1 MENRRLMLAALL
13 SAMIVIT
20 WQVIFPPP
28 PPIDSSSTTPVESP
42 LSPTDDEA
50 PSTVDGSDPSS
61 PALSEPAGSD
71 EASIEAVPAEVPVLE
86 PIVGEAEEMVVI
98 TTPLAQV
105 ELTTLG
111 AQVRS
116 YRLINQLGE
125 DGEPLDLVRERGKDL
140 YPFSLIDAEGSSPLN
155 TALFTVEQRRAD
167 DGRQVVHFRHR
178 SNRGSAEKIFR
189 WDDVG
194 FMDVEVRIE
203 GRDRWGLLFGP
214 GVEVGDSG
222 ASTYGGAVG
231 RIVGYRQ
238 NGEVE
243 KIAAK
248 KQNEDKVLD
257 ASGLDWVTLEDNF
270 FLVAAIPVDGVDEV
284 QVRPVYQR
292 AEVETGRPRFL
303 PLDTASKDDDLEREQ
318 MLIVRSEGESMTV
331 RTYLGAKRYSHLANL
346 PYGLEQTVRWGSF
359 IGVLAKPLYLVLGW
373 VQANIVS
380 NYGWAIV
387 LVTFLLKLVFFPLTH
402 SSQKSMTKMQEL
414 NPKVQAIRSKYRNK
428 LRDKQG
434 RPNVEAQQQM
444 NQEVMAV
451 YKSAGVNPAAGCLP
465 ILIQMPVFFAFF
477 RLLTT
482 AVELRGAEWI
492 AWIHDLS
499 QPDPYY
505 VLPILMGITSL
516 ATQRMVPSSPDP
528 MQRRIMQFM
537 PLMFAGFAIY
547 FPSGLVV
554 YWLTNNILTMGQ
566 QYLILRS
573 RRSAEAATATS

>member
-20 WQVIFPPP
+20 WQVVFPPP
-28 PPIDSSSTTPVESP
+28 APVREPAETDTEIVATDGTEETSADASEGSAPIDPSAEQSDST
-42 LSPTDDEA
+42 
-50 PSTVDGSDPSS
+50 
-61 PALSEPAGSD
+61 EPAP
-71 EASIEAVPAEVPVLE
+71 PAE
-86 PIVGEAEEMVVI
+86 PIVAAQEETIVVQ
-98 TTPLAQV
+98 TPRARV
-105 ELTTLG
+105 EFTNRG
-111 AQVRS
+111 AQVVS
-116 YRLINQLGE
+116 YRIPNQLDDE
-125 DGEPLDLVRERGKDL
+125 GEPLDLVRDRGEDL
-140 YPFSLIDAEGSSPLN
+140 HPFAFLVGEGGSRLN
-155 TALFTVEQRRAD
+155 TALFTSEESVGE
-167 DGRQVVHFRHR
+167 DGRKTLTFRHR
-178 SNRGSAEKIFR
+178 SDAGTAEKIFR
-189 WDDVG
+189 WDEQG
-194 FMDVEVRIE
+194 FMEVEARLE
-203 GRDRWGLLFGP
+203 GRRASDPWGLLLGP
-214 GVEVGDSG
+214 GVEAGEG
-222 ASTYGGAVG
+222 AVSTYGGAVG

-243 KIAAK
+243 KLAAK
-248 KQNEDKVLD
+248 KQDEDLFL
-257 ASGLDWVTLEDNF
+257 AARGLDWVALEDNY
-270 FLVAAIPVDGVDEV
+270 FLVAAIPSAGVDEV
-284 QVRPVYQR
+284 RVRPIYQR
-292 AEVETGRPRFL
+292 EEVSEGRPRFL

-318 MLIVRSEGESMTV
+318 LLVVRTNGESLRFT
-331 RTYLGAKRYSHLANL
+331 TYFGAKRYSYLSSL
-346 PYGLEQTVRWGSF
+346 PYGLEDTVRWGSF
-359 IGVLAKPLYLVLGW
+359 IGILAKPLYLVLGW
-373 VQANIVS
+373 VQANVIS

-414 NPKVQAIRSKYRNK
+414 NPKVQAIRNKYRSK

-492 AWIHDLS
+492 GWIHDLS

-573 RRSAEAATATS
+573 RNQSEAATAAA